1 MNFESSPEFAKD
13 VKRLT
18 KKWRSIP
25 GDIEAAKPYIVPLYE
40 QLASDVDIAEYRR
53 RFFAGKRAAIMQ
65 TVGTVEVIKM
75 RLDVQSLGA
84 SDKARLIFVAVRDKQ
99 SITFIELYAKN
110 EKAREDTTRIKKHLK
125 GII

>member
-1 MNFESSPEFAKD
+1 
-13 VKRLT
+13 
-18 KKWRSIP
+18 
-25 GDIEAAKPYIVPLYE
+25 
-40 QLASDVDIAEYRR
+40 
-53 RFFAGKRAAIMQ
+53 MQ